1 MPIFAMNK
9 ELRKEIYIMTTM
21 ELRSSLLQE
30 IASIIESDEL
40 TRKTLEYVRKLNT
53 KAASHQSTPPCQ
65 YTTKELEERL
75 TASMKSYHQGKYC
88 TSEELRKRHPQCE

>member
-1 MPIFAMNK
+1 
-9 ELRKEIYIMTTM
+9 MTTM

-40 TRKTLEYVRKLNT
+40 TRKTLEYVRKLKT
-53 KAASHQSTPPCQ
+53 KAASHQSVPPCQ
-65 YTTKELEERL
+65 YTTEELEERL